1 MKIPDMFYNQGYIYQ
16 KSNTPYDDIFDLVE
30 ASKYMGWGIRNGQRV
45 FVIECTEHEYDCCC
59 IQCIDDDTV
68 TEHLQW
74 IDWYRRTQLGDE
86 EE

>member
-16 KSNTPYDDIFDLVE
+16 KSNTPYDDIFDRIMESEYV
-30 ASKYMGWGIRNGQRV
+30 GWGILNGQRV
-45 FVIECTEHEYDCCC
+45 FMIEVKEHEWDCCC
-59 IQCIDDDTV
+59 IECIDDDTV
-68 TEHLQW
+68 TEHLEW